1 MKDVKALC
9 VGGGFHLTKFGIN
22 SKHVLLSM
30 PEMDR
35 RNGLQDQEL
44 RLGTLRTEI
53 VFGINWDKKRDKL
66 GYCIKFKEK
75 PGTKRGMLSMVSSI
89 YDRFGLVTP
98 FLLESRR
105 IVQMLCHNQL
115 ACDDP
120 VDEGI
125 QEKWTKWKCNLNIL
139 KDIKLRICY
148 KPEGFGQVVSCSLH
162 HFCNA
167 SENGYG
173 QVLYVRLVN
182 ATGKIH
188 CSLVIAKSQ
197 VAPIKYTSI
206 PRLELAAS
214 VLSTKM
220 SAIIWKELQYE
231 DIVEYYWTDSQV
243 LLG

>member
-44 RLGTLRTEI
+44 RLGTLSTEK

-105 IVQMLCHNQL
+105 IVQMLCNNQL

-139 KDIKLRICY
+139 KDIKLRRCY
-148 KPEGFGQVVSCSLH
+148 KPQGFGQVVSCSLH

-231 DIVEYYWTDSQV
+231 DIVVYYWTDSQV

>member
-182 ATGKIH
+182 ATVKIH

>member
-139 KDIKLRICY
+139 KDIKLRTCY